1 MERQHITVSGLLAEM
16 DPREL
21 FEQADAVVEGVVRVS
36 DLGAVATTVR
46 GNQELPLVVSP
57 HDVSVERVYKGIAL
71 PVGLQGVTV
80 LLLGGTAQTLS
91 MHVDSEATLQ
101 PGERVILFLARDLLT
116 TVAVP
121 VSLAAFGVFGGFQGK
136 FTVTD
141 IDGGAMVTR
150 GDGWPPMPV
159 TEFRRRF
166 LAEEEPGPPL
176 VMVR

>member
-1 MERQHITVSGLLAEM
+1 MGGGHTYWGEPVLIDTAGKATRLT
-16 DPREL
+16 
-21 FEQADAVVEGVVRVS
+21 
-36 DLGAVATTVR
+36 DLQPQV
-46 GNQELPLVVSP
+46 LVVGWSEL
-57 HDVSVERVYKGIAL
+57 HVNKGSGPFCSIGKQRLAF
-71 PVGLQGVTV
+71 GLF
-80 LLLGGTAQTLS
+80 A
-91 MHVDSEATLQ
+91 HVDSYLSYALGKKFVRFEAKVGISDT
-101 PGERVILFLARDLLT
+101 GSESAHAT
-116 TVAVP
+116 
-121 VSLAAFGVFGGFQGK
+121 FGVFGGFQGK